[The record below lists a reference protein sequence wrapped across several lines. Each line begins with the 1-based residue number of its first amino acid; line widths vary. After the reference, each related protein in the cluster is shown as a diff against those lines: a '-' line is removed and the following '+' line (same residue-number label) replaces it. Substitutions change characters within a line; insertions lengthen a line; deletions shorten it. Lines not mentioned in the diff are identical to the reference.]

1 MKTIQLVLIFCL
13 FFVLLVQ
20 SKKHRQIDIYYDDDS
35 DQFFG
40 KDQITKFQ
48 GAGTIKN
55 LITGRRLGHLQ
66 YRQNAM
72 NDNNIGRFTAGGS
85 IQNKRTTHKT
95 MTQAFIARGKFKAN
109 CFCSQRLISIFFFLF
124 LLSSRNSFEWK
135 RIDWD
140 KTSTFQASYW
150 PACWTA
156 TGFGRHEIDAFWQVY
171 RFWRLKDLTFE
182 KNGKNIGNVIIT
194 FVTLTQLYFI
204 MIVSVVR

>member
-95 MTQAFIARGKFKAN
+95 MTQAFIARGKFKAT
-109 CFCSQRLISIFFFLF
+109 CFFYVKFPFFFFLF
-124 LLSSRNSFEWK
+124 LLSSRNSFE
-135 RIDWD
+135 
-140 KTSTFQASYW
+140 
-150 PACWTA
+150 
-156 TGFGRHEIDAFWQVY
+156 
-171 RFWRLKDLTFE
+171 
-182 KNGKNIGNVIIT
+182 
-194 FVTLTQLYFI
+194 
-204 MIVSVVR
+204 